1 MDFDLTDDQLA
12 LQHEGRRFLEQ
23 QCPPSH
29 VREFIEDPAGWSR
42 ALWKQMA
49 DLGWMGMAVGEEH
62 GGVGLGYIELM
73 LLLGELGR
81 AVAPVPFLS
90 SVGICGMAIARC
102 GSDDQKDR
110 LLPAIAGGEKV
121 AALAW
126 VDSPEGFAL
135 DGVTMVAENGRITG
149 SKEPVLDA
157 PAADLFLVAARDADR
172 ATLFLIEDCFEV
184 TPMQSYDL
192 TRPVGRVVFEEAP
205 AEALPGD
212 AALAWRY
219 AVSST
224 CAELIGV
231 AQQAVDLSV
240 AYAKERE
247 QFGRPIGGFQAIK
260 HKLAEM
266 HAEVDAARAAT
277 YYACWAVDSGA
288 EDADVAVSVAKS
300 YASEA
305 CAHAAGE
312 AIQVHGG
319 IGYTWE
325 HDIHL
330 YTRRAKSLQAFM
342 GDAHEHRERIARL
355 IEL

>member
-1 MDFDLTDDQLA
+1 MDFDFTDDQLA
-12 LQHEGRRFLEQ
+12 LRQEGRRFLEQ
-23 QCPPSH
+23 QCPTSH
-29 VREFIEDPAGWSR
+29 VREFIEDPGGWSR

-49 DLGWMGMAVGEEH
+49 DLGWMGMPFGEEH
-62 GGVGLGYIELM
+62 GGVGLGYLELM
-73 LLLGELGR
+73 LLLEELGR
-81 AVAPVPFLS
+81 VVAPVPFLS
-90 SVGICGMAIARC
+90 SVGICGMAIARV
-102 GSDDQKDR
+102 GSDEQKER
-110 LLPAIAGGEKV
+110 LLPAIASGEKV

-126 VDSPEGFAL
+126 VDAPEGFAL
-135 DGVTMVAENGRITG
+135 DGVTMPAGERLSGTKQV
-149 SKEPVLDA
+149 VLDA
-157 PAADLFLVAARDADR
+157 PAADVFLVAARDADHT
-172 ATLFLIEDCFEV
+172 TLFIIEEGFEV
-184 TPMQSYDL
+184 IPAQAYDL
-192 TRPVGRVVFEEAP
+192 TRPLGTVTFDAAP
-205 AEALPGD
+205 AAPLPGD

-219 AVSST
+219 AVASA

-247 QFGRPIGGFQAIK
+247 QFGRPIGGFQAVK

-266 HAEVDAARAAT
+266 HTEVDAARAAT
-277 YYACWAVDSGA
+277 YYACWAVDTDA

-300 YASEA
+300 FASDA

-342 GDAHEHRERIARL
+342 GDAHHHRERIARL
-355 IEL
+355 IGL